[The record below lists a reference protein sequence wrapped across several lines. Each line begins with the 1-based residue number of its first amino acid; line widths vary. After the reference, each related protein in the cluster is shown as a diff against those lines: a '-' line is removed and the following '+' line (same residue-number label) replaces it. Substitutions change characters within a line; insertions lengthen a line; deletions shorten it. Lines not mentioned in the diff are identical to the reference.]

1 MYNEQKESLMGTKTL
16 TVSELR
22 GNLADSLDAIKTD
35 EVLIVTRRGKKERAI
50 IDLDSLEDLLAIAN
64 PEYLKIIRT
73 ARESK
78 EYFSHDEVFGDI

>member
-1 MYNEQKESLMGTKTL
+1 MYKMSTKTL

-22 GNLADSLDAIKTD
+22 GNLADSLDAIQND

-50 IDLDSLEDLLAIAN
+50 IDLDRLEDLLAVTDPAYIKTIQ
-64 PEYLKIIRT
+64 E
-73 ARESK
+73 ARNSS